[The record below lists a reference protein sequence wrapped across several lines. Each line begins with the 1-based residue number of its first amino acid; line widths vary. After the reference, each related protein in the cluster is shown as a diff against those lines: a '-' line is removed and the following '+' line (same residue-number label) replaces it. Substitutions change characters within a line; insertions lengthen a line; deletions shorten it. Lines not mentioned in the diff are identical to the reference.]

1 MPPIAPR
8 LQRPIP
14 GGLLIAVEGIDGV
27 GKTSVSAMLAQWCGE
42 RGLACTFSKEPTGCH
57 WGQLLRQSASSGRLS
72 LADELELFYKDRADH
87 VAHSIGPTLAEG
99 GIVILDRYY
108 WSTAAYQGARGADPH
123 EVIDYNETHFPV
135 PDLVLLLEASVAT
148 GLGRVRARGDTP
160 NEFESHAA
168 LQQSSDLF
176 ATLPA
181 ISRAP
186 CIHIAADRPVR
197 DVVRAA
203 LTAFK
208 QTALDKLQS
217 AGIEGPG
224 ALALFQP

>member
-1 MPPIAPR
+1 MIAAR

-57 WGQLLRQSASSGRLS
+57 WGQLLRKSASTGRLS
-72 LADELELFYKDRADH
+72 LADELDLFYKDRADH

-108 WSTAAYQGARGADPH
+108 WSTAAYQGARGADPI
-123 EVIDYNETHFPV
+123 EVIEYNEMHFPV
-135 PDLVLLLEASVAT
+135 PDLVLLLDADVGI
-148 GLGRVRARGDTP
+148 GLDRVRARGDVP
-160 NEFESHAA
+160 NEFESRSA
-168 LQQSSDLF
+168 LQQCRDLF

-181 ISRAP
+181 LSRASCVLIP
-186 CIHIAADRPVR
+186 ADRPVR
-197 DVVRAA
+197 DVVKSSLNEFKKAA
-203 LTAFK
+203 MA
-208 QTALDKLQS
+208 KLKS
-217 AGIEGPG
+217 AGIQAPES
-224 ALALFQP
+224 LALFSS